1 MYAAHVNSEI
11 AQVFADAGVEVVAE
25 AGFVPGAAS
34 QTLYVFSLVLE
45 IKQARRA
52 LVSRG
57 HLGFLFFLLDRTTVT
72 HSLTQLRSQKRS
84 FVSLPGKLTA
94 GASGSPMTAQL
105 PRLAPRIEGYLAGV
119 VL

>member
-11 AQVFADAGVEVVAE
+11 AQVFADAGSEVVAE

-57 HLGFLFFLLDRTTVT
+57 HLGFLFFLLDRTTFT
-72 HSLTQLRSQKRS
+72 HSLNYARKNVHSCPYQGSSQ
-84 FVSLPGKLTA
+84 
-94 GASGSPMTAQL
+94 
-105 PRLAPRIEGYLAGV
+105 LAPAEAR
-119 VL
+119 